1 MSHTFRNWSQT
12 VTFKCDEFKEPNSES
27 EVVQLVKA
35 AAANGKKVRVQG
47 GKHSFSQLVTTND
60 ILVSLDAIPDTCTVN
75 GNLATVNAGIRLKEL
90 IPLLRSKG
98 LALRNLGSVTEQSI
112 AGAFSTGTHG
122 TGVTLES
129 FSSMVTGMKLVDG
142 QGQVQVVSSADLPAA
157 RLSLGLLGI
166 ITEVTLDCVPHYQ
179 LEYNAYVCRFDDIV
193 DRMDELA
200 AENER
205 ARIWWLRPA
214 IGPGDTVIII
224 TQNPIGAAPGFPAD
238 EPNLDDDA
246 IPGLFASLAFDLG
259 AILGILVG
267 VPAKAGRF
275 RRFLKFTDDYDKV
288 LTLEALPLFHREMEY
303 AIPAQHASKALKQI
317 RHVLD
322 EGDLRL
328 FLPTE
333 VRYVAP
339 ETHLLSTSLDR
350 PQGVVYMGMS
360 PGPPHVMNNSAEVFE
375 RFEPLMRTLGGRP
388 HWGKHYSLT
397 REDLDRMYPGTHN
410 TFVQTRRRFDP
421 NGVFLNSLL
430 IPLFE

>member
-1 MSHTFRNWSQT
+1 MSHEFTNWSHT
-12 VTFKCDEFKEPNSES
+12 VTFRCDKFEEPKSEAD
-27 EVVQLVKA
+27 VVQIVKD
-35 AAANGKKVRVQG
+35 AAANKKNVRVQG
-47 GKHSFSQLVTTND
+47 AGHSFSQLLTTND
-60 ILVSLDAIPDTCTVN
+60 VLVSLDDIPDTCTVN

-90 IPLLRSKG
+90 IKVLKSKG

-122 TGVTLES
+122 TGLKLAS
-129 FSSMVTGMKLVDG
+129 LSSMVTGVKLVDG
-142 QGQVQVVSSADLPAA
+142 KGQVQVVSAADLPAA

-166 ITEVTLDCVPHYQ
+166 YTEVTLDCVPHYQ

-205 ARIWWLRPA
+205 ARIWWLRPKS
-214 IGPGDTVIII
+214 GPGDTVIII
-224 TQNPIGAAPGFPAD
+224 TQNPIGAPPGFPAD
-238 EPNLDDDA
+238 EPNLDDDLS
-246 IPGLFASLAFDLG
+246 PGLFGSLSFDLG
-259 AILGILVG
+259 ILGNVLGI
-267 VPAKAGRF
+267 PAKAGRF
-275 RRFLKFTDDYDKV
+275 RRFLTFKDDYNKV

-303 AIPAQHASKALKQI
+303 AIPAQHASKALKQV

-322 EGDLRL
+322 EGDQRL
-328 FLPTE
+328 FLPIE

-350 PQGVVYMGMS
+350 PQGVVYIGVS
-360 PGPPHVMNNSAEVFE
+360 PGPPNKMNNSAEVFE

-397 REDLDRMYPGTHN
+397 REDLDRMYPTTHN
-410 TFVQTRRRFDP
+410 AFVQTRQRFDP

-430 IPLFE
+430 LPLFE